1 MNKQVNCKRAGAY
14 AAALVCGMAV
24 AAAGAAAH
32 AAAPSAAD
40 REGLRSALADYAPA
54 PATELARSITREAVD
69 AREMTAHLTASYLAA
84 RSDFLMAEVT
94 PRPAT
99 PVVSDNGRAGN
110 NRGTANA
117 GALGWLRDG
126 LIRLAALLRFRPAQ

>member
-14 AAALVCGMAV
+14 AAALVCGMA
-24 AAAGAAAH
+24 AAGAAAH
-32 AAAPSAAD
+32 AAAPSGAD

-54 PATELARSITREAVD
+54 PASELARSITRDAVD

-99 PVVSDNGRAGN
+99 PVVSDKGSARN

-126 LIRLAALLRFRPAQ
+126 LIKLAALLRFRPAQ